1 MTGFTSN
8 SHSLIQTKMWALT
21 TKTILQNKKKL
32 LLEEMDLTMD
42 ILMRGHASIPEI
54 IIPFH
59 GWDIFYFIMKA
70 ILEYYICSH
79 SVMGSKCAIPLCRPP
94 SFASTHNVHVTLGM
108 GDLTLTSDFLAFRK
122 KTSQHDRSII
132 LWGNCALSFYVL
144 HNKTYHK

>member
-8 SHSLIQTKMWALT
+8 SHSLIQTNMWALT

-79 SVMGSKCAIPLCRPP
+79 SVMGSKSAIPLCRPP

-122 KTSQHDRSII
+122 KTSQHDRSVI

-144 HNKTYHK
+144 RNKTYHK